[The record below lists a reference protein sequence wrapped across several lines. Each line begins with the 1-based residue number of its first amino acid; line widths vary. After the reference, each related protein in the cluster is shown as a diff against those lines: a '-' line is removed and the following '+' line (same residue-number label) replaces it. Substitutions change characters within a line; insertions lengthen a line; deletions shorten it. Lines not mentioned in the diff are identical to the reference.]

1 MNLKDKVAVVTGA
14 SRGIGRAI
22 AQKLASQGAIVVIN
36 YNGSQKEAE
45 RTQEEI
51 MQAGGKAICMRWN
64 VADASEC
71 EEAVKKII
79 DKYDKIDILVNNAGI
94 VKDNLLVRVKDED
107 FDAVTDVNLKGSFYM
122 MKHVSKIML
131 RKKSGRI
138 VNISSI
144 VALTGNIGQSSY
156 AASKA
161 GVIALTKTASKEL
174 ALRGITVNTVAP
186 GFIETDMTKQI
197 SEEAR
202 EKMLEHIPMGRFG
215 KAKEVANAVAFLVSE
230 EASYITGQV
239 ICVDGAMAV

>member
-1 MNLKDKVAVVTGA
+1 MDLKDKVAVVTGA
-14 SRGIGRAI
+14 SRGIGKAS

-64 VADASEC
+64 VADSSEC

-79 DKYDKIDILVNNAGI
+79 DKYGKIDILVNNAGI
-94 VKDNLLVRVKDED
+94 VRDNLLMRVRDED
-107 FDAVTDVNLKGSFYM
+107 FDTVIDVNLKGTFYM
-122 MKHVSKIML
+122 MKYVSKIML
-131 RKKSGRI
+131 RQRSGRI

-174 ALRGITVNTVAP
+174 ALRGITVNAVAP

-202 EKMLEHIPMGRFG
+202 KKMLEHIPMGRFG
-215 KAKEVANAVAFLVSE
+215 KAREVANAVAFLSSE

-239 ICVDGAMAV
+239 ICVDGAMAM